1 MSVGLSGINPKQLV
15 LEVTEGVLMENPEQA
30 VSTLSELQ
38 ELGLRVAVDD
48 FGTGYSSLSHLQQFP
63 VDVLKIDRAFIG
75 PLNREGPE
83 GAALLTS
90 IIDMAHTLNLQVV
103 AEGIEDEYQLE
114 ALAEMGCLF
123 GQGFLLGRPLSADAA
138 SDLIEAA
145 NTSTAI

>member
-1 MSVGLSGINPKQLV
+1 
-15 LEVTEGVLMENPEQA
+15 

-63 VDVLKIDRAFIG
+63 VDVLKIDRAFIC